1 MGSSSPE
8 FFTTTRHLNSIP
20 ADWKARYLETSK
32 LPTMYFQSSLPRLP
46 IPSLQD
52 SVTRYLLAQK
62 QILSEADYQVTE
74 ELAKE
79 FSKEGSEG
87 WQLQQQL
94 IETDKKNLHTS
105 YNRQFWHD
113 RYMYN
118 RNPPV
123 ISQTPYLS
131 VKPDSRAPSQAERA
145 ASFIHSA
152 VLFHNSL
159 NDQLLQPDLY
169 YTTNSRLSPRSLEYL
184 VRFAPQRY
192 SSQLAMLTGA
202 YPFDMSQY
210 NNLFATTRVPKRE
223 KDEVVKFSN
232 SRHVVVMRNHHMYSV
247 RVLQENGLPVDRADL
262 YAALVAII
270 NDTSLP
276 SSHPINYLT
285 GGNRDYWADAQQEL
299 MSDPHNVQTL
309 HEIQSS
315 LFVVCLD
322 SKLPETESELMHSFL
337 HNHGANRWFDKSI
350 GIIVSAEADIAIQ
363 ANHSCGDG
371 WMVFRFADKLYNT
384 SIHQPSLV
392 QSKGSSARAVYKHL
406 LFNLSD
412 NLKSAVERA
421 KREVE
426 GVCQSLSLEPIQY
439 RRYGRDFLKS
449 KNLNAQGTMQI
460 VFMMAYYRL
469 HGSFG
474 STINPCNTLSFRH
487 GRTEWVRPVTRAVKE
502 CAEAFEPSSG
512 VSDIQKS
519 IFLRKAVQLSSQL
532 FVEASKGAGFDR
544 HLHAIKSLAE
554 KQSKTLKFFQDP
566 SYAAYNSI
574 QLYIVSLTGESSS
587 NGALGPFS
595 SDGISTSSY
604 VLNDYI
610 QMSVTCYDKKRLN
623 DYVSCLN
630 TVLDDIHNTM
640 S

>member
-1 MGSSSPE
+1 M
-8 FFTTTRHLNSIP
+8 TLRHSIP

-52 SVTRYLLAQK
+52 SVTRYLQAQK

-113 RYMYN
+113 RYMYD
-118 RNPPV
+118 RSPSVVSLCPFV
-123 ISQTPYLS
+123 S
-131 VKPDSRAPSQAERA
+131 VKLDSRAPSQAERA
-145 ASFIHSA
+145 TNFIHSA

-192 SSQLAMLTGA
+192 SSQLAMLAGA

-247 RVLQENGLPVDRADL
+247 QVLQENGLPVDRADL

-270 NDTSLP
+270 NDTSPP

-322 SKLPETESELMHSFL
+322 SKLPETESERMESFL
-337 HNHGANRWFDKSI
+337 HNHGANRWFDKSFT
-350 GIIVSAEADIAIQ
+350 IIVSADADVAIQ
-363 ANHSCGDG
+363 PNHSCGDG
-371 WMVFRFADKLYNT
+371 WLLVNLSNKLYNT

-406 LFNLSD
+406 SFNLSD

-449 KNLNAQGTMQI
+449 KSLSPQGTMQI
-460 VFMMAYYRL
+460 AFMMAYYRL

-474 STINPCNTLSFRH
+474 STINPCNTLCFRH
-487 GRTEWVRPVTRAVKE
+487 GRTEWIRPVTRAAKE

-512 VSDIQKS
+512 VSEIQKS
-519 IFLRKAVQLSSQL
+519 ILLRKAVQLSSQL

-554 KQSKTLKFFQDP
+554 QQSKTLKFFQDP

-574 QLYIVSLTGESSS
+574 QLLLVSLAGESLS
-587 NGALGPFS
+587 NGALGPVS
-595 SDGISTSSY
+595 SDGISTGAFIWNDHIQMYGASY
-604 VLNDYI
+604 VK
-610 QMSVTCYDKKRLN
+610 TRLN
-623 DYVSCLN
+623 DFIPCLIS
-630 TVLDDIHNTM
+630 VLDDIHNTM
-640 S
+640 SLL